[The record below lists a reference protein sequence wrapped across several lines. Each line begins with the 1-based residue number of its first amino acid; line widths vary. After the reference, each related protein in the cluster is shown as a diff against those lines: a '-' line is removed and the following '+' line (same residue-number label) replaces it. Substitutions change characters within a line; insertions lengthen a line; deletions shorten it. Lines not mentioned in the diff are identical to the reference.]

1 MAWIM
6 PEICMQRLVSHG
18 VAELRK
24 NKEEFYDLFAQFL
37 QGELAIDYG
46 PKYLDEIHEWFITT
60 KIPVVQAWNFNVQK
74 IPCYSVHLA
83 NETEDESKAS
93 IGDIFGTGTET
104 DVGVGVFTVMIDI
117 GVHAAKSGDHVL
129 WLYYILSY
137 ILFKHKVMAERLGLL
152 LQTFSA
158 SDYNKDQSKMTDNV
172 FTRWVRFKC
181 TTQNN
186 WNMEKYLDIEAI
198 NLDEAVQ
205 LPRARQIA
213 VSKDVDIRKVDPH
226 YNGGLEYSPA
236 SGTPDDV
243 EESDDWGMS

>member
-1 MAWIM
+1 MSWVL
-6 PEICMQRLVSHG
+6 PEIVVQKLVSHG

-60 KIPVVQAWNFNVQK
+60 KIPVVQGWALNVQK

-83 NETEDESKAS
+83 NETEDESKAAV
-93 IGDIFGTGTET
+93 GDIFGSGEES

-117 GVHAAKSGDHVL
+117 GVHAAKAGDHVL

-137 ILFKHKVMAERLGLL
+137 ILFKHKLMAERLGLRL
-152 LQTFSA
+152 HTFSA

-172 FTRWVRFKC
+172 YTRWVRFKC
-181 TTQNN
+181 TTQNH
-186 WNMEKYLDIEAI
+186 WNMEKYLDIDKI
-198 NLDEAVQ
+198 NVDEAVQ
-205 LPRARQIA
+205 LPRASQIA

-226 YNGGLEYSPA
+226 YNAGIQYSPA
-236 SGTPDDV
+236 SSDP
-243 EESDDWGMS
+243 EEPDDWGMS